1 MESEA
6 HQNPLSKI
14 ETIEQLRTTIDKLE
28 TIIEQLNST
37 SVVDLP
43 SSNSVEAL
51 ITTTEELENAI
62 AALLQKTVTP
72 ESESTPTTNVVT
84 VETPEGPPIPP
95 QEQPSA
101 SESETPAPE
110 TPEKTEPIAQKT
122 VTKPA
127 TKAQTKP
134 SKPKK
139 KTNWIAIAI
148 VALIVAIIPISLKYL
163 SPGSTQQVLSEK
175 VEEIVEETV
184 TEEAS
189 VIATKLPDK
198 SLQINEEKPVL
209 PAATEQVEDFTISEL
224 PKQPIKKITEVATIA
239 LTSDSREISE
249 LWEPPLF
256 SSTWDNKSKRTSLT
270 TEKVAESDLEKS
282 LVEEETES
290 IATSVPDLETSATN
304 IEEEATIGS
313 DASESEEIDQLETQP
328 PSESLS
334 NIDEIV
340 DETVVLEKENISEPE
355 PKIFVPANLVV
366 EDTTETLELKTVIH
380 DVKLTPEQD
389 LIAAL
394 SKKLLQ
400 LSQNYQEDIV
410 LSIEPNI
417 DNNILIVRITDDWY
431 QLETTEQD
439 EIVADIFARSQKL
452 EFRKL
457 EIKDQN
463 DNLVARS
470 PVVGQNMII
479 FRRDY

>member
-6 HQNPLSKI
+6 HQNPLSKV

-84 VETPEGPPIPP
+84 VETPEVPPIPP

-175 VEEIVEETV
+175 LEEIVEETV
-184 TEEAS
+184 TKEAS

-249 LWEPPLF
+249 LWEPPF
-256 SSTWDNKSKRTSLT
+256 VSSTWDNKGKGTSLT

-290 IATSVPDLETSATN
+290 ITTSVPDLETSATN

-439 EIVADIFARSQKL
+439 EIVADMFARSQKL